1 MKRENT
7 LACSSIGPGI
17 RDLELTDGQPS
28 RLKHASG
35 QRIEVMAGTAWIT
48 ITGLATDVMLCA
60 GQVWEIPNNGLVLME
75 AVGHGRVR
83 LHGPALA
90 A

>member
-1 MKRENT
+1 MKREDT

-17 RDLELTDGQPS
+17 QDLELTDGQPS
-28 RLKHASG
+28 RLKRASG
-35 QRIEVMAGTAWIT
+35 QRIEVMAGIAWIT
-48 ITGLATDVMLCA
+48 ITGVATDIMLRA
-60 GQVWEIPNNGLVLME
+60 GQVWEIPSEGLVLME

-83 LHGPALA
+83 LHGPAFA